1 VDIHLALSF
10 TTMFLSSLI
19 LIVVGVLSGW
29 LPAMQAAKL
38 DPVEAL
44 RYE

>member
-1 VDIHLALSF
+1 
-10 TTMFLSSLI
+10 MSSLI
-19 LIVVGVLSGW
+19 LIVVGVVSGW
-29 LPAMQAAKL
+29 VPAMQAAKL

>member
-1 VDIHLALSF
+1 MVL
-10 TTMFLSSLI
+10 TSLI

-38 DPVEAL
+38 DPGEPL